1 MARSRKRSHLV
12 AGELNLTAMIDVAFQ
27 MLNFFVITMSPMDV
41 MNNIGITRPSPLPPG
56 RPQPPPKPVLRVT
69 ILPDGKVA
77 INDRLVGKENFERA
91 IGQLTSLD
99 KTITV
104 LIACTP
110 ESPHGAL
117 VEVLDLC
124 SAASLTNLSIVSVN

>member
-27 MLNFFVITMSPMDV
+27 MLNFFVITMKPQDV
-41 MNNIGITRPSPLPPG
+41 LCNLDVSRPAPDKAKTS
-56 RPQPPPKPVLRVT
+56 QPKINFLRIT
-69 ILPDGKVA
+69 ILPDGNVA
-77 INDRLVGKENFERA
+77 INDRLVKQADFERN
-91 IGQLTSLD
+91 IGQLTALD
-99 KTITV
+99 KSVTV

-110 ESPHGAL
+110 QSPHGKL

-124 SAASLTNLSIVSVN
+124 SKVGLTNLSLVSVD

>member
-27 MLNFFVITMSPMDV
+27 MLNFFVITMKPPDV
-41 MNNIGITRPSPLPPG
+41 LANLDVSRPAPDKKAAA
-56 RPQPPPKPVLRVT
+56 PKTQINFLRIT
-69 ILPDGKVA
+69 ILPDGNVA
-77 INDRLVGKENFERA
+77 VNDRLVSKENFDRTLK
-91 IGQLTSLD
+91 QLTALD
-99 KTITV
+99 KSVTV

-110 ESPHGAL
+110 QSPHGKL

-124 SAASLTNLSIVSVN
+124 SNAGLTNLSLVSVD